1 MLMFLPELWDGLL
14 ETRIRLQKILPLSN
28 RLPQSSVLP
37 AFREAGKQALEDAL
51 AASECTKV
59 EISASDNRRY
69 TVVVIVVS
77 DWADLRKLLNEL
89 LELQRCILLQNTTT
103 QAVLGGRQSEVAE
116 EEEEEEERDEV
127 VASEE
132 NEEERYVQS
141 EEEDEGDIPS
151 KKTIRSSSVM
161 RRRLKRKRRK
171 RRREWSSFVME
182 EDYED
187 YVSRTHESLRAYQHE
202 TIDKWNKKLRLAS
215 EKTTSKVRCEDQF
228 CFTVPLLSILTLTL
242 HPHSSPLFSLPTLP
256 SFSHLFRWTGQY

>member
-1 MLMFLPELWDGLL
+1 MFLPELWDGLL

-51 AASECTKV
+51 AASECMKI

-69 TVVVIVVS
+69 TVVIVVS
-77 DWADLRKLLNEL
+77 DRADLRKLLNEL